1 MFVTIWF
8 QDFHGFTPSECRAK
22 KRRVLV
28 TQMDTDWESHYEAC
42 AAVRSEISQD
52 TPDKIRVRK
61 RSDLVQPF
69 EHKSEAYSEYE
80 VM

>member
-1 MFVTIWF
+1 M
-8 QDFHGFTPSECRAK
+8 CRAK

-28 TQMDTDWESHYEAC
+28 TQMDTDWELQYEAW
-42 AAVRSEISQD
+42 AAVRSEISQA
-52 TPDKIRVRK
+52 TPYKIRIRK

>member
-28 TQMDTDWESHYEAC
+28 TQMDTDWESHFEAC
-42 AAVRSEISQD
+42 AAVRSEISQA
-52 TPDKIRVRK
+52 KA
-61 RSDLVQPF
+61 
-69 EHKSEAYSEYE
+69 EAYSEYE